1 MIDVSQDGFVDTV
14 ELVRFFYDTGDVDSV
29 EHANAMLAKADVDH
43 SGSIDFDEFCR
54 YMVLLKNENKDQ
66 FYYIIESVGK
76 SRIDWIFC
84 SLSWIMPDILFCVL
98 YISWLNFLHRSLATQ
113 SNQITF
119 TAKNILMSPILVGS
133 RAERK
138 EWKRRQNERLPNY
151 YMSCVMI
158 YDEIYNEICRAY
170 EERMGSPNEFPFVK
184 KIISGFSIFLAFT
197 GTFHLLT
204 PKGRLLWSIVLK
216 KYFIFVQTCFG
227 VWTDDAVDFY
237 ELESLSKLISKG
249 GNNNMDKD
257 YVEMLDMV
265 SLTIEPRAA
274 IFLIIPYVSFLSVF
288 TFNCSSTPILLSEKA
303 AGYFPPLFIVDANEI
318 GREKEMESGQ
328 HTLRAEERGVM
339 WVVRIKSWAAYI
351 SYSRFLKTVQNLFT
365 YAMTIGILFSDP
377 YAWFIMSFIIYI
389 PQISAYA
396 SEVFVFTGHFFDVSD
411 DDFVQFLGWNP
422 QAGFEQ
428 VPRPADV

>member
-1 MIDVSQDGFVDTV
+1 MFNMIDVSQDGFVDIV

-29 EHANAMLAKADVDH
+29 KHANAMLAKADVDH
-43 SGSIDFDEFCR
+43 SGSIDFNEFCR
-54 YMVLLKNENKDQ
+54 YMVLLRNENKDQ
-66 FYYIIESVGK
+66 FHDIIESVGR
-76 SRIDWIFC
+76 SRWSFC
-84 SLSWIMPDILFCVL
+84 SLAWIMPDMLFCVL

-119 TAKNILMSPILVGS
+119 TAKNILMSPSLVGS
-133 RAERK
+133 RAERE
-138 EWKRRQNERLPNY
+138 EWNRRQTERLPNY
-151 YMSCVMI
+151 YMSCVII
-158 YDEIYNEICRAY
+158 YDEIYNEICGAY

-216 KYFIFVQTCFG
+216 KYFIFVHTCFG

-249 GNNNMDKD
+249 GNNDMDKD
-257 YVEMLDMV
+257 HVEMLALI

-274 IFLIIPYVSFLSVF
+274 IFLILPYGSFLSVF
-288 TFNCSSTPILLSEKA
+288 TFICSSTPIWLSSEKA
-303 AGYFPPLFIVDANEI
+303 AGYFSPLFIDDANEI
-318 GREKEMESGQ
+318 AREKEMESGQ

-339 WVVRIKSWAAYI
+339 WVVWIKSWGAYI
-351 SYSRFLKTVQNLFT
+351 SYSRLFKTVQNLFT

-377 YAWFIMSFIIYI
+377 YAWFIMSFIVYI

-396 SEVFVFTGHFFDVSD
+396 SEVFVLTGHFFDITD
-411 DDFVQFLGWNP
+411 DDFVQFL
-422 QAGFEQ
+422 
-428 VPRPADV
+428 PREKGYKASS